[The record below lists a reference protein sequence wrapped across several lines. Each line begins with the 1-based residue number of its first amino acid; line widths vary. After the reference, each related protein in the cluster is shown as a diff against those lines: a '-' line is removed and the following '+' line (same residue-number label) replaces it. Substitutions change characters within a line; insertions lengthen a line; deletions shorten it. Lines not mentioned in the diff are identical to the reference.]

1 MHTQLKAALLISV
14 TLTVCNLTGC
24 YTSKD
29 KMFPNDGK
37 TMMEIFNG
45 SGTASSNQQLLD
57 ARSTLRRSSSLPH
70 ELQEP
75 YTRTAI
81 NEINS
86 QFQRLPNPDLVM
98 YVYPHLSGAEQ
109 VPVPGYS
116 TVFPLYSKVQYAL
129 PGERTEDY

>member
-1 MHTQLKAALLISV
+1 MHTTLKILLLIS
-14 TLTVCNLTGC
+14 LSLLFTGC

-29 KMFPNDGK
+29 KMFPNDGI
-37 TMMEIFNG
+37 TMLEIFNG
-45 SGTASSNQQLLD
+45 SGTAGTNQQLID
-57 ARSTLRRSSSLPH
+57 ARSVLRRSVDVPH
-70 ELQEP
+70 DLQEP

-98 YVYPHLSGAEQ
+98 YVYPHLAGAEQ
-109 VPVPGYS
+109 APIPGYS
-116 TVFPLYSKVQYAL
+116 TVFPFYTKVQYAL

>member
-1 MHTQLKAALLISV
+1 MHTLQKTVLLISLAFV
-14 TLTVCNLTGC
+14 LTGC

-37 TMMEIFNG
+37 TMMEVFNS
-45 SGTASSNQQLLD
+45 SGTGTNQQLLD
-57 ARSTLRRSSSLPH
+57 TRSTLRRSVDVPH

-98 YVYPHLSGAEQ
+98 YVYPHLAGAEQ

-116 TVFPLYSKVQYAL
+116 TVFPLYSKVQYAM
-129 PGERTEDY
+129 PGERKEDY

>member
-1 MHTQLKAALLISV
+1 MHTLQKTFLLISLALV
-14 TLTVCNLTGC
+14 LTGC

-37 TMMEIFNG
+37 TMMEVFNS
-45 SGTASSNQQLLD
+45 SGTGTNQQLLD
-57 ARSTLRRSSSLPH
+57 ARSTLRRTTDVPH
-70 ELQEP
+70 ELQEL

-98 YVYPHLSGAEQ
+98 YVYPHLAGAEQ

-116 TVFPLYSKVQYAL
+116 TVFPLYSKVQYAM
-129 PGERTEDY
+129 PGERKEDY